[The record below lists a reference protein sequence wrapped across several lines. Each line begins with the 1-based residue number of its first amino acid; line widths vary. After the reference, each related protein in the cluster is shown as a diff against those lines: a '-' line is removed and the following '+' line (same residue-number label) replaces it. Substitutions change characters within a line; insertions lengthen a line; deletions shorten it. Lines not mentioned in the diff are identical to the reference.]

1 MPSTAF
7 KRLNLYKFHATFLTQ
22 KDIPNVAPAK
32 PRQITGFGFA
42 LKTPTKLQI
51 HLKPTK

>member
-7 KRLNLYKFHATFLTQ
+7 KRLHLYKFHATFLTQ
-22 KDIPNVAPAK
+22 KEAPNVPAAN

-42 LKTPTKLQI
+42 LKTPTKLKI
-51 HLKPTK
+51 HLNPTK